1 MTLGKVDMMSWKTI
15 NQILG
20 LAAVDKEFAQALLKE
35 PVAAVQARGFQLTPE
50 EQRVLSGISASD
62 MHELSQRLIQELRP
76 SWPDQD

>member
-1 MTLGKVDMMSWKTI
+1 MSWKII

-50 EQRVLSGISASD
+50 EQEVFSGISASN
-62 MHELSQRLIQELRP
+62 MHEFSQRLIQELSP
-76 SWPDQD
+76 GWSNQH